1 MRHPAYKDHLDS
13 NDRKKFRRIC
23 YQMLGLY
30 MSLVMIAI
38 AGVAGRSVFTT
49 LPEAAFART
58 SIGTERAPADSAPA
72 HPLH

>member
-1 MRHPAYKDHLDS
+1 MRQPAYRDRLDG
-13 NDRKKFRRIC
+13 NDRKEIRRIFF
-23 YQMLGLY
+23 QMLGLY
-30 MSLVMIAI
+30 ISLGVIAI

-72 HPLH
+72 RPLH

>member
-1 MRHPAYKDHLDS
+1 MRQSAYKDHLDS
-13 NDRKKFRRIC
+13 NDHKKIRRIF
-23 YQMLGLY
+23 YQMFGLY
-30 MSLVMIAI
+30 MSLVLIAI

-58 SIGTERAPADSAPA
+58 SISTERAPA